1 MSTDP
6 SALAAPEK
14 LLLTPEEAAR
24 RLGLSRTQ
32 IFRLIASKR
41 LRSVKIGKLRRISR
55 AALEEFVAETERLGV
70 A

>member
-1 MSTDP
+1 MSTEEG
-6 SALAAPEK
+6 ARAAPET

-32 IFRLIASKR
+32 IFRLIAQKR

-55 AALEEFVAETERLGV
+55 AALEDFVAETERLGV